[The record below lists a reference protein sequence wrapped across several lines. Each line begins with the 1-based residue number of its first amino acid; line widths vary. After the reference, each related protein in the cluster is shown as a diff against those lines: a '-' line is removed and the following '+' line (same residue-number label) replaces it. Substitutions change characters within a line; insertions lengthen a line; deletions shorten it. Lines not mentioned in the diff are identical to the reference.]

1 MFLQQRQN
9 HRSSPAIIKPKA
21 STIPHL
27 RSANSHGNRNQPAT
41 VTRRKVSIRMWGEGM
56 GGFPDPE
63 AVGGELGFHFLQ
75 KEVVR
80 NREPRFRTGRGF
92 HTGQGS
98 PVDDFGPAMEEKPFT
113 AYGRR
118 NYRSSCRF
126 RHDISPLEEGCLSGI
141 FQRQD
146 IPGCR
151 RTMRQCDDRMHI
163 NDECELK
170 RKHPL
175 PCEWETG
182 VEE

>member
-1 MFLQQRQN
+1 MTVMQQLMQKYRN
-9 HRSSPAIIKPKA
+9 PATFAPSATNKRLTTVYFDKDRAAEMAIRISWRISHRRTCKLSWRRSSIEAAPGSWSGPLQW
-21 STIPHL
+21 P
-27 RSANSHGNRNQPAT
+27 
-41 VTRRKVSIRMWGEGM
+41 RRRR
-56 GGFPDPE
+56 
-63 AVGGELGFHFLQ
+63 A
-75 KEVVR
+75 
-80 NREPRFRTGRGF
+80 
-92 HTGQGS
+92 GS
-98 PVDDFGPAMEEKPFT
+98 C
-113 AYGRR
+113 R
-118 NYRSSCRF
+118 SCRF